1 MSSGPAEA
9 RASSVLDHHSRK
21 FCVQL
26 FRQVAHSSARIRVEQ
41 ATPAFHRDLM
51 TVALGWVFLACSPS
65 SLSLQAPSQVHIWQ
79 LNSLYLF
86 ILEDKN
92 YTTNPY
98 QNRSDW
104 PLRWV
109 CGRSWKKWPIV
120 RSLVG
125 RRRTTAF
132 YPWSLNASPD
142 PPSSPLPPADRR
154 WPWKCYWTNSWI
166 GSSMAIKLLEI
177 RDATLVPRLETP
189 KFRDYWYPQGNLFKV
204 QNSWVSDPRSLVL
217 SLGICFNTL
226 GQTHFLQ
233 FFF

>member
-9 RASSVLDHHSRK
+9 RASSVLDRHSRK

-109 CGRSWKKWPIV
+109 CGRSWEEMANNEVISGQKEDNCILSMVVKCQ
-120 RSLVG
+120 S
-125 RRRTTAF
+125 
-132 YPWSLNASPD
+132 WSPFFPTSACRQKMAMKMLLN
-142 PPSSPLPPADRR
+142 
-154 WPWKCYWTNSWI
+154 
-166 GSSMAIKLLEI
+166 
-177 RDATLVPRLETP
+177 
-189 KFRDYWYPQGNLFKV
+189 
-204 QNSWVSDPRSLVL
+204 
-217 SLGICFNTL
+217 
-226 GQTHFLQ
+226 
-233 FFF
+233 